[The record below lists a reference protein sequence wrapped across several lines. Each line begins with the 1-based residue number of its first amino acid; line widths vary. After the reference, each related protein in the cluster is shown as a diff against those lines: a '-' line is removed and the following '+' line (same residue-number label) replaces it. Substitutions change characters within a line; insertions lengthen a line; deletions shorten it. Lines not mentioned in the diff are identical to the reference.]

1 MTKKSLAELAA
12 AFASKAS
19 GEPTNTSGDQTW
31 KLFYPFWKAP
41 IDTVTTVRFVPD
53 ADAENPLDFLVEHHT
68 HELVIN
74 GKREKVPCLKMYNE
88 ACPICELSQKYYDE
102 ESPEHNKVLG
112 KKYYRKKSY
121 IGAVIVI
128 DSPIDHNQEQIVK
141 LIDFGPKIFQQITSA
156 FASGDLEEK
165 PFELEGGYNFRIKKT
180 KQGEYADYGTSS
192 FAPKQSNVDPELLDK
207 MELYDLKNYRQAYV
221 ERSVLEAMLLAD
233 QNGGSVVPQYGAKAA
248 GDATPAADKVA
259 ATPAAKSAPAPAA
272 EAATPPAAEG
282 GERKLSA
289 VEKLRARQAAAQAAA
304 EAE

>member
-19 GEPTNTSGDQTW
+19 GESQNTSGDQTW
-31 KLFYPFWKAP
+31 KLFYPFWKAAV
-41 IDTVTTVRFVPD
+41 DTVTTVRFVPD
-53 ADAENPLDFLVEHHT
+53 ADPENPLDFLVEHHT

-74 GKREKVPCLKMYNE
+74 GKREKVPCLKMYGE

-102 ESPEHNKVLG
+102 ESPDHNKTLG

-128 DSPIDHNQEQIVK
+128 DSPIEHNQEQVVK
-141 LIDFGPKIFQQITSA
+141 LIDFGPKIFGQITSA

-165 PFELEGGYNFRIKKT
+165 PFELEGGYNFRIRKT
-180 KQGEYADYGTSS
+180 KPGEFADYGTSS

-207 MELYDLKNYRQAYV
+207 MELYDLKQYRTPYV

-233 QNGGSVVPQYGAKAA
+233 QNGGSVVPQYGASAA
-248 GDATPAADKVA
+248 GEATPAAGKVA
-259 ATPAAKSAPAPAA
+259 AEPAVKATPAAEADPAPA
-272 EAATPPAAEG
+272 PAAEG

-304 EAE
+304 E

>member
-19 GEPTNTSGDQTW
+19 GESQNTSGDQTW
-31 KLFYPFWKAP
+31 KLFYPFWKAAV
-41 IDTVTTVRFVPD
+41 DTVTTVRFVPD
-53 ADAENPLDFLVEHHT
+53 ADPENPLDFLVEHHT

-74 GKREKVPCLKMYNE
+74 GKREKVPCLKMYGE

-102 ESPEHNKVLG
+102 ESPDHNKTLG

-128 DSPIDHNQEQIVK
+128 DSPIEHNQEQVVK
-141 LIDFGPKIFQQITSA
+141 LIDFGPKIFGQITSA

-165 PFELEGGYNFRIKKT
+165 PFELEGGYNFRIRKT
-180 KQGEYADYGTSS
+180 KPGEFADYGTSS
-192 FAPKQSNVDPELLDK
+192 FAPKQSNVAPELLDK
-207 MELYDLKNYRQAYV
+207 MELYDLKQYRTPYV

-248 GDATPAADKVA
+248 GEATPAADKVA
-259 ATPAAKSAPAPAA
+259 AEPAVKPAATPAPAA
-272 EAATPPAAEG
+272 EAAPAPAE

-304 EAE
+304 E